1 MKKINLKS
9 NGIGRYD
16 DASPFLIERGAL
28 ELEIELPDK
37 SGEFY
42 FVAELNGKK
51 TTKPLV
57 GGSPV
62 TLTDLTAGEL
72 KAAVKHYLRG
82 ELIEVYKIEPLLLKT
97 VEKELSAM
105 PEIALLTGEIAAL
118 KKEVAALKTTADE
131 RFEAT
136 TEGFRGVTDW
146 QRESDG
152 ALLSFAYAVY
162 ENSPLL
168 NCKGL
173 SFVQFAEAL
182 GFDKTEKIE
191 LGGKL

>member
-1 MKKINLKS
+1 MKKIKLKS

-16 DASPFLIERGAL
+16 DISPFFIERGAL

-42 FVAELNGKK
+42 FVAELNGKQ
-51 TTKPLV
+51 TTKPL
-57 GGSPV
+57 GHGCIV

-105 PEIALLTGEIAAL
+105 PEIALLAGEIADL
-118 KKEVAALKTTADE
+118 KQELAALKQTVQDNLT
-131 RFEAT
+131 AT

-191 LGGKL
+191 LKEKL